1 MPILR
6 SNCPLVG
13 SDGFHN
19 LTETI
24 NAMRW
29 EHDSFCR
36 SINEP
41 PQDYFECSPRGIAL
55 FHFLDRSYR
64 FLTKCGIVIVKRPK
78 RAIEQAEKNLFDPT
92 SGPYIALYE
101 PAKIVH
107 VNIPV
112 A

>member
-13 SDGFHN
+13 SDGFWN
-19 LTETI
+19 FMEPI

-29 EHDSFCR
+29 ERASFCR
-36 SINEP
+36 STNEP
-41 PQDYFECSPRGIAL
+41 PQDDFGCSSRGIAL
-55 FHFLDRSYR
+55 LHFLDRCG
-64 FLTKCGIVIVKRPK
+64 FLKKGAIVIAKRPK
-78 RAIEQAEKNLFDPT
+78 HAIEQAEKNSFDPT

-101 PAKIVH
+101 PTKIVQ
-107 VNIPV
+107 VDIPV